1 MMNSILRGMFLAVMA
16 VASLGAGAADAAD
29 AAGISERDAQAIRA
43 VIAAQLDAMAA
54 DDAPLAFSYASPSV
68 RNQFGD
74 APSFM
79 TMVREGY
86 PMLIGATETVFLR
99 PESTDTG
106 VLQVVHLLD
115 QDGRSWLATYHLVR
129 VPDKSWRINGCMV
142 RPDEVNTLI

>member
-1 MMNSILRGMFLAVMA
+1 MMTSVLRGMLLAVMA
-16 VASLGAGAADAAD
+16 FASLEAGAADGGGAPVV
-29 AAGISERDAQAIRA
+29 SERDAQAIRA

-54 DDAPLAFSYASPSV
+54 DDASLAFSYASPSV
-68 RNQFGD
+68 RMQFGD

-99 PESTDTG
+99 PESAGPG
-106 VLQVVHLLD
+106 VIQMVHLLD

-129 VPDKSWRINGCMV
+129 VPDKSWRINGCVV
-142 RPDEVNTLI
+142 RPDEANSLT